1 MLRKSSRRSFK
12 SKNNKSKKKRTIQC
26 FYHSSFFFFYI
37 PSLQDMNPMMGMIGD
52 FHATS
57 LQPSTSN
64 NTTGDMY
71 GLQITNPQ
79 SLSGYQ
85 MVEDDNCE
93 EEIEDEE
100 IDEDEQCYDETNYE
114 QEYETDNDNYSNYA
128 IDQTYMQIEP
138 KTISTQTHLRE
149 SYKKIQP
156 VKRPG
161 LVLKTPIAYKGD
173 IDPSVIPIRRDGMG
187 MFYFFF

>member
-1 MLRKSSRRSFK
+1 MFLS
-12 SKNNKSKKKRTIQC
+12 I
-26 FYHSSFFFFYI
+26 FFFFSFYI

-52 FHATS
+52 FHTTS
-57 LQPSTSN
+57 LQPSTSS
-64 NTTGDMY
+64 NTTGDIY

-79 SLSGYQ
+79 SEYQ
-85 MVEDDNCE
+85 MVEDNNCEEEEEE

-100 IDEDEQCYDETNYE
+100 IDEDEQCYEEETDYK
-114 QEYETDNDNYSNYA
+114 QEYETDNDNYSNYV

-161 LVLKTPIAYKGD
+161 LVLKTPIAYQGD

-187 MFYFFF
+187 MFFFFFVYFFNFVYF